1 MNQFGASSKQLERT
15 NLPTNFSFVELVNA
29 CVNLQGK
36 PGPKGQK
43 GDPGLDAPCPL
54 GVDGLPLKGC
64 GYKSSYVSAALI
76 ASKPADS

>member
-1 MNQFGASSKQLERT
+1 MRT
-15 NLPTNFSFVELVNA
+15 NLKRSNFLFADHLTV
-29 CVNLQGK
+29 QGK

-64 GYKSSYVSAALI
+64 GYKSSYVSSRRLTGHQDGPE
-76 ASKPADS
+76 SL